1 MFTEEILK
9 KLENDDLP
17 TKIAR
22 VEALMAQNENPGAL
36 EMGILLSLRMGLEMQ
51 EGKPLGTDTSTLVV
65 GWMEKYPHAQVEEAI
80 GHARALLLKNTE
92 IIDKVRRHVLDENS
106 DVLDAADG
114 AP

>member
-51 EGKPLGTDTSTLVV
+51 EGKALGTDSAELVV
-65 GWMEKYPHAQVEEAI
+65 GWMDKYPHELVEEAI
-80 GHARALLLKNTE
+80 SHARALLLKNTE
-92 IIDKVRRHVLDENS
+92 IVDKVRRHVLDESS
-106 DVLDAADG
+106 DALDGEDEAS
-114 AP
+114 